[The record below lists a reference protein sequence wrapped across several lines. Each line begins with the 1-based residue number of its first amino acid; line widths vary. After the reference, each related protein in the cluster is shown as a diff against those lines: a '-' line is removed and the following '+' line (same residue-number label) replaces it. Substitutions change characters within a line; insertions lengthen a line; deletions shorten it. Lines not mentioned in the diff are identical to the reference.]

1 MKKPSTLWK
10 VVTVFIAIFVGSI
23 LVDSWILQPETID
36 HVCKKINVGSSISDV
51 FTKAKEFNLRTTEA
65 RSNKGQ
71 KYITIHGGSFNRHVC
86 EIEHDDNKVIKKEFK
101 KMNTR

>member
-23 LVDSWILQPETID
+23 LVDSWILQPDTID
-36 HVCKKINVGSSISDV
+36 HVCKKINVGASTSDV
-51 FTKAKEFNLRTTEA
+51 ITKAKEFNLRTTEA
-65 RSNKGQ
+65 RAGKDQ
-71 KYITIHGGSFNRHVC
+71 KYITIHGGSFNQHVC
-86 EIEHDDNKVIKKEFK
+86 KIELDGNKVIKKEFK